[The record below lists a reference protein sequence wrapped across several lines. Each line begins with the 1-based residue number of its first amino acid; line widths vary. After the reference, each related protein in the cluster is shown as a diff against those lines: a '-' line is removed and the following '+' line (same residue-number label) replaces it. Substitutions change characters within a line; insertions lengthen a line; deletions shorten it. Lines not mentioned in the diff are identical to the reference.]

1 MSSPGSYR
9 IESLRRDNYDT
20 WKLQA
25 QAILTRNGLWNY
37 VSGKTLRPTTE
48 GSELE
53 KWDQEDLNAKS
64 ELILIISPDELKQI
78 KLEKWDQEDL
88 NAKSE
93 LILIISPDE
102 LKQIKNCKTSKDV
115 WDTLSKNFESKGPAR
130 KATLLKQLILHKMK
144 DSDDVRDH
152 LNKFS
157 DTVDKLS
164 EMNVVIN
171 EDLLSIMMLYSLPP
185 FFETFRIAIESRDQ
199 LPSPE
204 NLKIKILE
212 ESEARS
218 KTKTSTVEGAFFS
231 RNYKGARRTTSSSND
246 QYKQNSKQKCGKC
259 FKYGHATKFCRSRDH
274 KTKEETLK
282 IEESLS
288 MSLGSTN
295 TFSWCLDSGCSSH
308 MCSKRDEFLSLKE
321 ENKGFLKLAST
332 DGTAEIEGS
341 GDVRIKQAL
350 KNSTHTRATTRGA
363 PYWWDENAETRRKC
377 VEARRKF
384 TRAARRKGDDNAE
397 ATIKKQE
404 YRELKKSVS
413 KQIAEVK
420 KRSWATLCQEL
431 ENDIWRRGGEGG
443 Y

>member
-1 MSSPGSYR
+1 MSSSGSYR
-9 IESLRRDNYDT
+9 IESLKRDNYDT

-48 GSELE
+48 GPELE

-64 ELILIISPDELKQI
+64 ELILIISPG
-78 KLEKWDQEDL
+78 
-88 NAKSE
+88 
-93 LILIISPDE
+93 E
-102 LKQIKNCKTSKDV
+102 LKQIKNCKTSKDL

-144 DSDDVRDH
+144 DSDDYYDAV
-152 LNKFS
+152 LN
-157 DTVDKLS
+157 
-164 EMNVVIN
+164 
-171 EDLLSIMMLYSLPP
+171 P
-185 FFETFRIAIESRDQ
+185 IESRDQ

-259 FKYGHATKFCRSRDH
+259 FKFGHATKFCRSRDP

-341 GDVRIKQAL
+341 GDIRIKVSDTSY
-350 KNSTHTRATTRGA
+350 STVRL
-363 PYWWDENAETRRKC
+363 YE
-377 VEARRKF
+377 
-384 TRAARRKGDDNAE
+384 
-397 ATIKKQE
+397 
-404 YRELKKSVS
+404 
-413 KQIAEVK
+413 
-420 KRSWATLCQEL
+420 
-431 ENDIWRRGGEGG
+431 
-443 Y
+443 